1 MKDVVVQLQ
10 LVYRTWASPCSTLQG
25 IFDHR
30 SDNYKNQSASVKKAS
45 SKLKNLGQEKVE
57 FDYPILRLDN
67 SIILLELKLALE
79 LIQFQSGAG
88 LGQRNNQNE
97 KRHQRGIF

>member
-1 MKDVVVQLQ
+1 M
-10 LVYRTWASPCSTLQG
+10 
-25 IFDHR
+25 
-30 SDNYKNQSASVKKAS
+30 KKAS

-57 FDYPILRLDN
+57 FAYPILRLDN